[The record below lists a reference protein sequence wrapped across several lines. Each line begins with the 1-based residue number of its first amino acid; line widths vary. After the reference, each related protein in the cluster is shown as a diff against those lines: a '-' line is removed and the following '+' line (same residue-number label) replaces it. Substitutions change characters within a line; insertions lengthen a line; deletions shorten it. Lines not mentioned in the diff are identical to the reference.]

1 MYREGDY
8 RVGAEGAAGLR
19 GFCFQR
25 RRSPECLKA
34 KRVLPAKSDCRDSPE
49 GSSNATTRDE
59 RDPMVYVDSALT
71 QDGGCVRRR
80 VWKAGLSAM
89 STCWHSEG
97 EKGPQ
102 EEGTPVGMPLIRS
115 WDHLTF
121 SRVVMGRGE
130 ESCERKIDKVLEMRW
145 EACVS

>member
-89 STCWHSEG
+89 SACWHS
-97 EKGPQ
+97 
-102 EEGTPVGMPLIRS
+102 
-115 WDHLTF
+115 
-121 SRVVMGRGE
+121 RGE
-130 ESCERKIDKVLEMRW
+130 
-145 EACVS
+145 